1 MARKMK
7 VEGLDEMLATLKRLP
22 EEFKGRPVQRSLRAG
37 LSIVQKEAKRLVP
50 VDEGRIRDN
59 IVVRQIPAKDLGP
72 GVSEGYY
79 ITVRRSQ
86 KMDRHDPRNAWY
98 WHIQEF
104 GSIFQPDK
112 SGFMIPAFESKKRQA
127 ADEYAAQFRSLI
139 DTAVKKARGQPG
151 SYGNRRTQVG

>member
-1 MARKMK
+1 MARQMK

-37 LSIVQKEAKRLVP
+37 LSIIQKEAQRLAP
-50 VDEGRIRDN
+50 VDEGRIQAN
-59 IVVRQIPAKDLGP
+59 IMLRQIPAKDLGA
-72 GVSEGYY
+72 GVSEGVY
-79 ITVRRSQ
+79 ITVRRDR
-86 KMDRHDPRNAWY
+86 KMDRHDPKNAWY

-104 GSIFQPDK
+104 GSIFQPGK
-112 SGFMIPAFESKKRQA
+112 PFLRPAFEANKRQA
-127 ADEYAAQFRSLI
+127 VDEYAAQFRSLI